1 MTTTSPDTGTAERFF
16 TLVEEALAQ
25 RSFVRLV
32 LAKNRGPQADLE
44 RIDVRLVELR
54 GADALSFVHHHKTR
68 DLTKNLP
75 PAEGLALV
83 RSLLGPEF
91 KAGHLHTTT
100 QEIQLG
106 FTKKGQAG
114 LHTRTLAA
122 DEARAADAGHNR
134 EKQRFVDPQA
144 AFLVE
149 LGVMDAQHRLVP
161 AMSRKWKQIN
171 KFVEVFSHAWA
182 DAGQARQGRV
192 RVLDF
197 GSGKGYLT
205 FALHDH
211 LSRLPGCEPQVT
223 GVELRPDM
231 VELCNGAVRRLGLKG
246 LDFREGDVRSFA
258 AEPVDVM
265 IALHACD
272 TATDHAIHMGI
283 RANAAVILCSP
294 CCHKQLRPQM
304 KSPAVLRPLLD
315 HGIHLGQ
322 EAEMLTDGLRA
333 LLLESEGYATQVF
346 EFISLEHT
354 SKNKMI
360 LAVKRGQPLPA
371 AAVLEQIRAL
381 KEFYGVREQCLEAL
395 LRQDG
400 AACPA

>member
-1 MTTTSPDTGTAERFF
+1 MTAPTPDAADRFF
-16 TLVEEALAQ
+16 ALAEEALAQ
-25 RSFVRLV
+25 RSFVKLV
-32 LAKNRGPQADLE
+32 LAKNRGPQAGLE
-44 RIDVRLVELR
+44 RIDVRQVSLR
-54 GADALSFVHHHKTR
+54 GADALSFVFHHKTR
-68 DLTKNLP
+68 DLTQNLA

-83 RSLLGPEF
+83 RTLLGPEF
-91 KAGHLHTTT
+91 KAGHLHTAT
-100 QEIQLG
+100 QEVQLG
-106 FTKKGQAG
+106 YTKKGQAG
-114 LHTRTLAA
+114 LHVRTLAV
-122 DEARAADAGHNR
+122 DEARTADAGHNR

-144 AFLVE
+144 GFLAE

-171 KFVEVFSHAWA
+171 KFVEVFSHAWEQ
-182 DAGQARQGRV
+182 AGKGRAGPV

-211 LSRLPGCEPQVT
+211 LQRLPGCEPQVT

-231 VELCNGAVRRLGLKG
+231 VELCNAAAQRLGLRG

-258 AEPVDVM
+258 AEPIDVM

-272 TATDHAIHMGI
+272 TATDYAIHMGI
-283 RANAAVILCSP
+283 RAKASVILCSP

-346 EFISLEHT
+346 EFISPEHT

-381 KEFYGVREQCLEAL
+381 KAFYGVREQRLEEL
-395 LRQDG
+395 LQQD
-400 AACPA
+400 AAAR